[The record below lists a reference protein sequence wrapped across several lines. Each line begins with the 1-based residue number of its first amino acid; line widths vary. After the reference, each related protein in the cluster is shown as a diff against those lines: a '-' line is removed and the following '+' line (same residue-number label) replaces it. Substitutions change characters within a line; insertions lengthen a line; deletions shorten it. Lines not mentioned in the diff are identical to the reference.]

1 MDKFDI
7 IILGGQSNAEG
18 GGIGPVQE
26 EYVPD
31 EKICHLEE
39 EKTVEVT
46 PDGMRVTYMDKPFVL
61 KVADERIGKE
71 GNEKGLTIGDFSLTF
86 AKRYVEAGL
95 LKEDRKI
102 LIIRAAVGGTGFQK
116 GNWGL
121 KAQVYLKLL
130 EMTDYALSLN
140 PENKVVAFLWH
151 QGEHDAFEK
160 NPPENYKKQL
170 FDVASEIRSKYGNM
184 PFVAGD
190 FVNEWKSKNIEIC
203 EPIINSIKGVVADL
217 GNSAFVETSD
227 LLSNNQTM
235 NNGDDIH
242 FSRESLHILGE
253 RYFETFQ
260 KIKQK

>member
-1 MDKFDI
+1 M
-7 IILGGQSNAEG
+7 
-18 GGIGPVQE
+18 
-26 EYVPD
+26 
-31 EKICHLEE
+31 
-39 EKTVEVT
+39 EVT
-46 PDGMRVTYMDKPFVL
+46 PDGMRVTYMEKPFIL
-61 KVADERIGKE
+61 KLADERIGKE
-71 GNEKGLTIGDFSLTF
+71 GNEKGLPIGDFSLTF

-95 LKEDRKI
+95 LKDGRKI

-190 FVNEWKSKNIEIC
+190 FVNDWKSKNIEIC

-217 GNSAFVETSD
+217 GNAAFVETSD

-235 NNGDDIH
+235 KNGDDIH

-253 RYFETFQ
+253 RYFDAFQ
-260 KIKQK
+260 KIKQS